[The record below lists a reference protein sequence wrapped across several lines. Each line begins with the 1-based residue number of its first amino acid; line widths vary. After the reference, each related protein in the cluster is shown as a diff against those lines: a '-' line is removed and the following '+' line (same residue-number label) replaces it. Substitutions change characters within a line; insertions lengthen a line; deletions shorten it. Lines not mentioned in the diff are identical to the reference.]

1 MGTSA
6 NAVLARS
13 QSAPESGRTSRAR
26 HIVALAYLRT
36 FAVILVLAHHT
47 SLAYFPKVPLTRTSL
62 LVQPRLWKAFPILD
76 SHRWTGFAVFAA
88 FNDMFFMSLLFFL
101 SGLFVWSS
109 LERKGTR
116 TFMRDRMLRLALPF
130 IFALVIVAPLAY
142 YPAYATRNADP
153 SVAGFLRQWL
163 SLGEWPTG
171 PAWFI
176 WVLLVFDCVA
186 AALFVKWPKFGER
199 LGQLASNANRHPA
212 RFFLLLIGMSALVYI
227 PMVIPLGADSWTT
240 IGPFQFQ
247 NSRIFH
253 YAVYFFM
260 GVGVGAYGLERG
272 LLAPDGMLA
281 WHWLRWTIAMP
292 LAFIP
297 VVVWLVGVAWLSRTV
312 PPIVLGL
319 IGGPLLPVSCA
330 ASCFGFLALF
340 VRFANRRT
348 RALDSLSDNEY
359 GMYLIHYAFVS
370 WLAYAMLTAPLPAVA
385 KFALVFGAVVALS
398 WSTSAVLRRIPGVAR
413 AV

>member
-199 LGQLASNANRHPA
+199 LGRLASNANRHPA

-227 PMVIPLGADSWTT
+227 PMVIPLGRGFLDHHRPVS
-240 IGPFQFQ
+240 IPEQPHFSLRGLFFHGCRRR
-247 NSRIFH
+247 RIWPRARPARARWNARAALAAMD
-253 YAVYFFM
+253 YRDTA
-260 GVGVGAYGLERG
+260 GVHTGRGLARRRGMALAYGAADRARLDRRPAVAGVVRGVMFRFPRAVRALREPADARARQPERQRIR
-272 LLAPDGMLA
+272 D
-281 WHWLRWTIAMP
+281 
-292 LAFIP
+292 
-297 VVVWLVGVAWLSRTV
+297 V
-312 PPIVLGL
+312 
-319 IGGPLLPVSCA
+319 
-330 ASCFGFLALF
+330 
-340 VRFANRRT
+340 
-348 RALDSLSDNEY
+348 LDSLRVRVMARIRD
-359 GMYLIHYAFVS
+359 ADR
-370 WLAYAMLTAPLPAVA
+370 ATAGGREVC
-385 KFALVFGAVVALS
+385 
-398 WSTSAVLRRIPGVAR
+398 AR
-413 AV
+413 VCGPWWR